1 MTNGTGQGAPAQG
14 KKGLPVLAWIAIGC
28 GGIVVLA
35 GIAFTVLGWFA
46 VNKMKDVASDFED
59 NPTRA
64 AAELVVRM
72 NPDLEMVESDDD
84 AGTITVREKSSGK
97 VVTMNYE
104 DIEEGRISFESE
116 EGRVEIG
123 GQAQGE
129 EGVMTITTDEGET
142 RIGGGGEIPDW
153 VPAHPSTTARQS
165 LVRST
170 GPTGD
175 TGQAS
180 FTVDADAD
188 EVAAFYKA
196 ELEKAGY
203 TVSVTTYSGNEGSV
217 SMVSGQKDGG
227 SIIASVN
234 DKGDRA
240 EVAVQ
245 YSRGR

>member
-1 MTNGTGQGAPAQG
+1 MTNATGQGTPAQG

-28 GGIVVLA
+28 GGILVLS
-35 GIAFTVLGWFA
+35 GIGFAFVGWLA
-46 VNKMKDVASDFED
+46 MSKMKDVASDFED

-116 EGRVEIG
+116 EGRVEITGQPQG
-123 GQAQGE
+123 G
-129 EGVMTITTDEGET
+129 EGGMTITTDEGET

-153 VPAHPSTTARQS
+153 VPAHPATTTRQS
-165 LVRST
+165 LLRST

-175 TGQAS
+175 TGQAT

-188 EVAAFYKA
+188 AVAAFYKA
-196 ELEKAGY
+196 ALEKAGY
-203 TVSVTTYSGNEGSV
+203 TVSVTTYSSDEGSV
-217 SMVSGQKDGG
+217 SVVSGQQDGG

-234 DKGDRA
+234 DKEGRA

-245 YSRGR
+245 YNRER

>member
-1 MTNGTGQGAPAQG
+1 MTNGTGQGTPVQG

-35 GIAFTVLGWFA
+35 GIAFTVLGWLA
-46 VNKMKDVASDFED
+46 VGKMKDVASDFED
-59 NPTRA
+59 NPTKA

-116 EGRVEIG
+116 EGRVEIAGPPQG
-123 GQAQGE
+123 G
-129 EGVMTITTDEGET
+129 EGVMTISTDKGET
-142 RIGGGGEIPDW
+142 RIGAGGEIPDW
-153 VPAHPSTTARQS
+153 VPVHPSTTTRQS

-170 GPTGD
+170 GPAGD

-180 FTVDADAD
+180 FTVDAAAAD
-188 EVAAFYKA
+188 VAAFYKA
-196 ELEKAGY
+196 ELEGAGY
-203 TVSVTTYSGNEGSV
+203 TVSVTTHSSDEGSV
-217 SMVSGQKDGG
+217 SIVSGQSDAG
-227 SIIASVN
+227 SLIASV
-234 DKGDRA
+234 REA
-240 EVAVQ
+240 EGQAQVGVQ
-245 YSRGR
+245 YSRTP

>member
-1 MTNGTGQGAPAQG
+1 MTNGTRQGAPAQG

-35 GIAFTVLGWFA
+35 GLAFTVLGWFA

-97 VVTMNYE
+97 VVTLNYE
-104 DIEEGRISFESE
+104 DIEEGRISFESD
-116 EGRVEIG
+116 EGRVEITGQPQG
-123 GQAQGE
+123 GD
-129 EGVMTITTDEGET
+129 GVMTITTEEGET

-153 VPAHPSTTARQS
+153 VPAHPSTTTRQS
-165 LVRST
+165 LLRST
-170 GPTGD
+170 GPAGE

-180 FTVDADAD
+180 FAVDADAAD
-188 EVAAFYKA
+188 VAAFYKA
-196 ELEKAGY
+196 ELEGAGY
-203 TVSVTTYSGNEGSV
+203 TVSVTTYASDEGSV
-217 SMVSGQKDGG
+217 SIVSGQQDGG
-227 SIIASVN
+227 SMVASVS
-234 DKGDRA
+234 DKGGRA
-240 EVAVQ
+240 EVVVQ
-245 YSRGR
+245 YNRGP

>member
-1 MTNGTGQGAPAQG
+1 MTNGAGQGTPVQG
-14 KKGLPVLAWIAIGC
+14 KKGLPVLAWVAIGC

-46 VNKMKDVASDFED
+46 VGKMKDVASDFED
-59 NPTRA
+59 NPTKA

-97 VVTMNYE
+97 TVTMNYE
-104 DIEEGRISFESE
+104 DIEEGRVSFESE
-116 EGRVEIG
+116 EGRVEITGKPQG
-123 GQAQGE
+123 G
-129 EGVMTITTDEGET
+129 EGGMTITTDEGET

-153 VPAHPSTTARQS
+153 VPAHPATTARQS
-165 LVRST
+165 LLRST
-170 GPTGD
+170 GPSGE

-180 FTVDADAD
+180 FSVDADAD

-203 TVSVTTYSGNEGSV
+203 EVSVTTYSSDEGSV
-217 SMVSGQKDGG
+217 SMVSGQMDGG

-234 DKGDRA
+234 EKERRA

>member
-1 MTNGTGQGAPAQG
+1 MTNGTGQGAPVPG

-35 GIAFTVLGWFA
+35 GIAFTVLGWLA
-46 VNKMKDVASDFED
+46 VGKMKDVASDFED
-59 NPTRA
+59 NPTKA

-104 DIEEGRISFESE
+104 DIEEGRVSFESE
-116 EGRVEIG
+116 EGRVEITGQPQG
-123 GQAQGE
+123 G

-153 VPAHPSTTARQS
+153 VPAHPATTTRQS
-165 LVRST
+165 LLRST

-180 FTVDADAD
+180 FTVDADAGD
-188 EVAAFYKA
+188 VAAFYKTA
-196 ELEKAGY
+196 LEEGGY
-203 TVSVTTYSGNEGSV
+203 TVSVTTYSGDEGSV
-217 SMVSGQKDGG
+217 WVVSGQKDGG

-234 DKGDRA
+234 DKEKPV

-245 YSRGR
+245 YSRSP